1 VNSGS
6 DQLIEIKNP
15 AANKVTLATHDAQG
29 YDGEKLG
36 MAVVTDVDDYLGNS
50 EAPDFGVG
58 ITETFLI
65 HLKPAQEEPTEFLF
79 YSGWELE
86 DQQFSEKDRFT
97 GFIKSDLL
105 KYQDRTTI
113 E

>member
-1 VNSGS
+1 
-6 DQLIEIKNP
+6 
-15 AANKVTLATHDAQG
+15 
-29 YDGEKLG
+29 
-36 MAVVTDVDDYLGNS
+36 
-50 EAPDFGVG
+50 
-58 ITETFLI
+58 
-65 HLKPAQEEPTEFLF
+65 LKPAQEEPTEFLF